1 MAGNMIEAGYAVLVP
16 LVESE
21 QGTGLLLEVRTEYV
35 KQPGEIC
42 FPGGKIEY
50 GETAVDAAARET
62 CEELGIAPGNIQVIR
77 EMETEVMADGK
88 AIRPVLAKVGRR
100 AAENIVLSDCEVAGT
115 FVIPLR
121 WLSENRPAHYD
132 LAVTEEIALPEKLRG
147 YLENYGR
154 FRRAGQTYYIEYE
167 GHGIWGFTAR
177 VINKLVTGRY

>member
-88 AIRPVLAKVGRR
+88 AIRPVLAEVGSH
-100 AAENIVLSDCEVAGT
+100 AIENIVLSGCEVADT
-115 FVIPLR
+115 FILPLK
-121 WLSENRPAHYD
+121 WVSENPPSYYD
-132 LAVTEEIALPEKLRG
+132 LAVTDDRDLPEKLRG
-147 YLENYGR
+147 YLRHYGR
-154 FRRAGQTYYIEYE
+154 HRRVGHTYYIEYE

-177 VINKLVTGRY
+177 VICKLVSGR